1 MGASYMSGTFEDL
14 QAWRLGMN
22 LVVEIYRQTQSW
34 PKTELY
40 GLTAQIRRASASI
53 PSNIAEGKGR
63 SSDKELL
70 KFLDYAR
77 GSVHEVQTQIM
88 IACRLDYLSA
98 TDADRLGNQAAE
110 VGRVL
115 NGLIRAIATLRS
127 RNNQPVTDVSIPNAR
142 A

>member
-1 MGASYMSGTFEDL
+1 MATRED
-14 QAWRLGMN
+14 

-40 GLTAQIRRASASI
+40 GLTAQIRRASTSI

-98 TDADRLGNQAAE
+98 TDALRLGNQAAE

-115 NGLIRAIATLRS
+115 NGLIRSIGVARVTIEE
-127 RNNQPVTDVSIPNAR
+127 QPTFH
-142 A
+142 

>member
-1 MGASYMSGTFEDL
+1 MSGTFEDL

-40 GLTAQIRRASASI
+40 SLTAQIRRASASI

>member
-1 MGASYMSGTFEDL
+1 MSGTFEDL

-40 GLTAQIRRASASI
+40 GLTAQIRRASTSI

-98 TDADRLGNQAAE
+98 TDALRLGNQAAE

-115 NGLIRAIATLRS
+115 NGLIRSIATLRS
-127 RNNQPVTDVSIPNAR
+127 RNNQPVTDGSIPNAR

>member
-1 MGASYMSGTFEDL
+1 MSGTFEDL
-14 QAWRLGMN
+14 HAWRLGMN

-88 IACRLDYLSA
+88 MACRLDYLSA

>member
-1 MGASYMSGTFEDL
+1 MSGTFEDL

>member
-40 GLTAQIRRASASI
+40 SLTAQIRRASASI

>member
-1 MGASYMSGTFEDL
+1 MSGTFEDL

-88 IACRLDYLSA
+88 MACRLDYLSA